1 MKATNFC
8 WRKNLV
14 FFSTFRNPLSINGHH
29 HPSTNISTAPPP
41 VGPSSLLHVRPD
53 PLPFWSHRVRLE
65 NRGRIQQNTVFFPC
79 AEKTPGHQ
87 NRPYLSTGILM
98 ITASPV
104 LSSHLIYWL
113 EAPMELKSTFPRIFE
128 EMDGGE
134 LYEFTERYSVLP
146 VNSSFLHLTLK
157 SSWGGYSG
165 NCKNISPDTKK

>member
-14 FFSTFRNPLSINGHH
+14 FFQLFGIHCLSMATTTHPPTFPL
-29 HPSTNISTAPPP
+29 PP